1 MTIHKILNQALA
13 QKKAALIPYITAGDP
28 DLDTSR
34 EILHALSAGGADLI
48 EVGVPFSDPIADG
61 PTLQAAAERALAQHT
76 HLAGIFAMVKQ
87 ARQEGLTTPLIL
99 FSYLNPLYRKYP
111 QASLEK
117 VFSEAREAGF
127 NGLLLVDVPLEAAQE
142 PFAAARRAGLET
154 IALCAPTTSIQRQ
167 AVLNALTPDA
177 VYAIARLGITGARQQ
192 LDADLIPR
200 LQHLQHQLCAPVM
213 VGFGVST
220 PEQVAQLRPHVGGI
234 VCGSALVQ
242 VIAEAPPAQKAER
255 AYAFMQSLKGEREAS
270 SPVLRPAL

>member
-1 MTIHKILNQALA
+1 MTIQKILNHALS

-34 EILHALSAGGADLI
+34 EILHALSAGGADII

-87 ARQEGLTTPLIL
+87 ARKEGLTTPLIL

-111 QASLEK
+111 EASLEK
-117 VFSEAREAGF
+117 VLSEAHEAGF
-127 NGLLLVDVPLEAAQE
+127 NGLLLVDVPLEAARV
-142 PFAAARRAGLET
+142 PFAEARRAGLET
-154 IALCAPTTSIQRQ
+154 IALCAPTTSIQRL
-167 AVLNALTPDA
+167 AVLNALSPDA
-177 VYAIARLGITGARQQ
+177 VYAIARLGINGARQA

-200 LQHLQHQLCAPVM
+200 LQLLHHQLCAPVM
-213 VGFGVST
+213 VGFGVSNS
-220 PEQVAQLRPHVGGI
+220 EQVAQLRPHVGGI

-242 VIAEAPPAQKAER
+242 AIAEAAPGHKAER
-255 AYAFMQSLKGEREAS
+255 AYQFMKNLSGEREAS
-270 SPVLRPAL
+270 KAELKLA